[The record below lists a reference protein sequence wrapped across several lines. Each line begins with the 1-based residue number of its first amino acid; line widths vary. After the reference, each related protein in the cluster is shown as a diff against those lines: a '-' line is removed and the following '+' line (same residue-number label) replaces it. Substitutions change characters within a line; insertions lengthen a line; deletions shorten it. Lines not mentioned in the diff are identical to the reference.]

1 MGPTAAT
8 CGRVLVVG
16 PDECTAPIINAMTV
30 HRWHCLRQ
38 PTPRGVLTRVRLD
51 PDLDAVLLA
60 PLAEVGPYIELCR
73 HIKFDAR
80 TAFVAVIFL
89 LPADQAARR
98 AEVFAAGA
106 DDCIQSSA
114 SEEEIALRLTNAWRL
129 KRATDSLEDAT
140 TVITSLANAV
150 EGRDA
155 YTRGHVERV
164 AAYCKEIGRRLGL
177 GDRELHVLE
186 IGGIVH
192 DIGKIAVP
200 DQVLNK
206 PGRLTPEEFE
216 LMKRHPVVGYDILQP
231 LRTFRRV
238 LPLVRWH
245 HERPNGTGYPDGL
258 IDKALP
264 LLPRIVAV
272 ADVSDALSTARPY
285 RPAFSPVQCRAIL
298 KEAAEKE
305 DLDPRLVQIL
315 FEILDEQE
323 AALAGVGE
331 QTIVVDGRFE
341 PDLER

>member
-1 MGPTAAT
+1 MGPAAAT

-16 PDECTAPIINAMTV
+16 PDDCAGPVVRAVAAQQWQCI
-30 HRWHCLRQ
+30 RQ
-38 PTPRGVLTRVRLD
+38 PTPAGVLMRVRLD

-60 PLAEVGPYIELCR
+60 PANDPGPYIELCR

-89 LPADQAARR
+89 LPAEQVARR
-98 AEVFAAGA
+98 ADAFAAGA
-106 DDCIQSSA
+106 DDCIQHPA
-114 SEEEIALRLTNAWRL
+114 SEDEIALRLTSACRL

-140 TVITSLANAV
+140 AIITSLANAV

-177 GDRELHVLE
+177 GCRDLHILE

-200 DQVLNK
+200 DQILNK
-206 PGRLTPEEFE
+206 PGRLTPEEFDI
-216 LMKRHPVVGYDILQP
+216 MKRHPVVGYDVLQP
-231 LRTFRRV
+231 LRTFRPV

-258 IDKALP
+258 SDAALP
-264 LLPRIVAV
+264 LMPRIVAV
-272 ADVSDALSTARPY
+272 ADVFDALSTARSY
-285 RPAFSPVQCRAIL
+285 RPAFSPVQYRKIL
-298 KEAAEKE
+298 EESAEKG
-305 DLDPRLVQIL
+305 DLDPRVVQVL

-323 AALAGVGE
+323 AALAGVGGH
-331 QTIVVDGRFE
+331 TSTVDGHFE